1 MFIIKKIRQFST
13 FKISTSIID
22 DSSSSSMSV
31 LSFITTSLFSVNDGG
46 TSDFAV
52 ETDVV
57 VANDVVVVEEE
68 DVVDL
73 F

>member
-22 DSSSSSMSV
+22 DSSSSMSV
-31 LSFITTSLFSVNDGG
+31 LFSVNDGG

>member
-22 DSSSSSMSV
+22 DSSSSMSV

>member
-22 DSSSSSMSV
+22 DSSSSMSV
-31 LSFITTSLFSVNDGG
+31 LSFITTSLFSVIDGG